1 MAEVAAAIIITLLVS
16 GLRLSTP
23 LLFAALGEK
32 IAERAGVLNLGVE
45 GMMIMGA
52 FAGFMGAVIT
62 GSIAI
67 GFLFGI
73 VSGTIMAALM
83 GFLNLTLR
91 TNQLVA
97 GLAIWLLGLG
107 LTAFLYRLIFG
118 IGVSP
123 YVKPLG
129 PMNIPGL
136 TEIPFV
142 GPVLFNH
149 DPIVYIG
156 WAMVPILYI
165 LLFKTKLGLKIRTVG
180 ENPRQADTQGV
191 SVVRIRYLA
200 VMIGGAMAG
209 MGGAYLV
216 LVMSG
221 EFVEGMTNARGWIA
235 LALVIFGRWHPIG
248 IFGACVL
255 FGMVDAMQFSFQA
268 AGVKAP
274 HQLMLMLPYIM
285 AIAVMAFTYKRT
297 LQPAAIGVPYSR
309 EEK

>member
-1 MAEVAAAIIITLLVS
+1 MAEIESAIIITLLVS

-52 FAGFMGAVIT
+52 FAGFMGAVIS
-62 GSIAI
+62 GNIAI

-73 VSGTIMAALM
+73 VSGTVMAALM

-129 PMNIPGL
+129 PMYIPGL

-180 ENPRQADTQGV
+180 ENPKQADTQGV

-248 IFGACVL
+248 IFGACIL

-309 EEK
+309 EGK

>member
-1 MAEVAAAIIITLLVS
+1 LAS

-52 FAGFMGAVIT
+52 FAGFMGAFIT
-62 GSIAI
+62 GNIAI

-73 VSGTIMAALM
+73 ATGAVMAALM
-83 GFLNLTLR
+83 AFLNVTLR

-97 GLAIWLLGLG
+97 GLAVWLLGLG
-107 LTAFLYRLIFG
+107 LSALLYRLAFG

-123 YVKPLG
+123 SVKPLG
-129 PMNIPGL
+129 AINIPGL
-136 TEIPFV
+136 SEIPFA
-142 GPVLFNH
+142 GPILFNH
-149 DPIVYIG
+149 DPLVYIG

-191 SVVRIRYLA
+191 NVARIRYLA
-200 VMIGGAMAG
+200 VIIGGAMAG
-209 MGGAYLV
+209 IAGAYLS
-216 LVMSG
+216 LVMAGS
-221 EFVEGMTNARGWIA
+221 FVEGMTNARGWIA
-235 LALVIFGRWHPIG
+235 IALVIFGRWHPIG
-248 IFGACVL
+248 IMGACLL
-255 FGMVDAMQFSFQA
+255 FGVVDALQFSLQA
-268 AGVKAP
+268 AGIRAP
-274 HQLMLMLPYIM
+274 HQIMLMLPYIM
-285 AIAVMAFTYKRT
+285 AIAVMALTYKRT
-297 LQPAAIGVPYSR
+297 IQPAAIGQAYTR

>member
-1 MAEVAAAIIITLLVS
+1 MAEVIGAIIITLLVS

-32 IAERAGVLNLGVE
+32 IAEQAGVLNLGVE

-62 GSIAI
+62 GNIAI

-73 VSGTIMAALM
+73 ASGAVMAALM

-129 PMNIPGL
+129 PMTIPGL

-255 FGMVDAMQFSFQA
+255 FGMVDALQFSFQA

-309 EEK
+309 EGK

>member
-52 FAGFMGAVIT
+52 FAGFMGAVIS
-62 GSIAI
+62 GNIAI

-73 VSGTIMAALM
+73 VSGAIMAALM

-129 PMNIPGL
+129 PTYIPGL

-180 ENPRQADTQGV
+180 ENPKQADTQGV

-309 EEK
+309 EGK